1 MPQSP
6 IAIYGIPVAMAATM
20 LMMLAEPSAQRRNR
34 GDNSAQGVPVAT
46 NTILQYPEGYY
57 GKLVTISAGVE
68 QMLSKTTFL
77 VDQRKAVGAHEVQSV
92 GAPILVIAP
101 YLTSS
106 LEEKQYL
113 LMRGQIVKLEPAA
126 LARLATDYTLDLAPE
141 VSAKYQGQP
150 VLLAASV
157 INSRSAE
164 LGKKPIPPPSA
175 ADVSLSMAMKTI
187 NPAFTALRTAAQES
201 RADVVAANVMT
212 LKPAFAQTETIFS
225 GLGQGPAAERARD
238 AGAHAASIERAAAA
252 GDWEAVK
259 TSAGALNQVCQSCHA
274 TYRERQ
280 DDGTFRLKSASAQ

>member
-1 MPQSP
+1 MRKSP
-6 IAIYGIPVAMAATM
+6 IAIHGLPVAMAATM

-34 GDNSAQGVPVAT
+34 GDNSAFGVPVAT

-77 VDQRKAVGAHEVQSV
+77 VDQRKAVGAHEVKSV

-113 LMRGQIVKLEPAA
+113 LMRGQVVKLEPAA
-126 LARLATDYTLDLAPE
+126 LERLAGGYTLDLAPE

-157 INSRSAE
+157 INSRYAE
-164 LGKKPIPPPSA
+164 LGKKPIAPPSA
-175 ADVSLSMAMKTI
+175 ADVSLTAAMKTI

-201 RADVVAANVMT
+201 KADVVAANVMK
-212 LKPAFAQTETIFS
+212 LRPAFAQTETIFG
-225 GLGQGPAAERARD
+225 GLGQGPAAERARE

-280 DDGTFRLKSASAQ
+280 DDGTFRLKSGQ